1 MPLRP
6 RPLPTIAAIVVAATC
21 LRLMVWQLA
30 RYAESE
36 ATTAAVAAQW
46 EAEPVNQVPLDAPQA
61 LVHRRATLTGTWTE
75 RAPTLVKGGLISGV
89 PGYQWL
95 EVLQQPNGARVLV
108 DRGWVPVDITHADL
122 LRLRERDVVSIEGIL
137 VPLSGPASLRA
148 SPGPDGLAKWPMH
161 TDLLWGLLPRVLGQP
176 LAAVAAA
183 ETEPVAPLALRV
195 GPHLEDERLR
205 KHGPLPIGGYMLP
218 IPRTHNLSYAAQW
231 LAFALMALVLWV
243 WQSWQADPGAPR

>member
-6 RPLPTIAAIVVAATC
+6 RPIPTLAALAIAAIC

-36 ATTAAVAAQW
+36 ATTAEVTAQW
-46 EAEPVNQVPLDAPQA
+46 EAEPVAHVPQAAPQS
-61 LVHRRATLTGTWTE
+61 LVHRRAKLTGTWTE

-95 EVLQQPNGARVLV
+95 EVLQQPDGTPILV
-108 DRGWVPVDITHADL
+108 DRGWVPVDITHTDL
-122 LRLRERDVVSIEGIL
+122 LQLREDKAVTLEGIL
-137 VPLSGPASLRA
+137 VPLSGPATLRA
-148 SPGPDGLAKWPMH
+148 SPGADGLAKWPMH
-161 TDLLWGLLPRVLGQP
+161 TDLLWGVLPRVLGQP

-183 ETEPVAPLALRV
+183 EPGPVARLALRV
-195 GPHLEDERLR
+195 GPLLDDERHR

-218 IPRTHNLSYAAQW
+218 VPRTHNLSYAAQW
-231 LAFALMALVLWV
+231 LAFAIMALVV
-243 WQSWQADPGAPR
+243 WAWASWQRSPGETR